1 MATDRARARAPLP
14 VVTVTLFERYGAAT
28 RQRHNGRLTDPDN
41 LREDDPKNLRRHRLH
56 RLAQPVK
63 TCPPF
68 AGSQSIDLLIRNG
81 FRRLPILTGECWL
94 APDGA

>member
-41 LREDDPKNLRRHRLH
+41 LREDDPKENCAATPFIASRNPSKR
-56 RLAQPVK
+56 APPSPV
-63 TCPPF
+63 
-68 AGSQSIDLLIRNG
+68 ASQ
-81 FRRLPILTGECWL
+81 
-94 APDGA
+94 